1 MMADSGNQLDLLY
14 SCVLHFL
21 FLIVGM
27 ITGIFIGA
35 PALTRALL
43 FLTVSLNFAAKYN
56 RWDAATLNFT
66 SMTILILA
74 LTAGMCYLTHLTVW
88 LCWVISARETRA
100 VMPAYEVGSQK
111 NKRTTT
117 TAILK
122 FKPRNQHR
130 FIFCRGS
137 VCMISLLRYEPKTS

>member
-35 PALTRALL
+35 LALTRALL
-43 FLTVSLNFAAKYN
+43 FLIVSLNFAAMYN

-74 LTAGMCYLTHLTVW
+74 LTAGMCY
-88 LCWVISARETRA
+88 
-100 VMPAYEVGSQK
+100 
-111 NKRTTT
+111 
-117 TAILK
+117 
-122 FKPRNQHR
+122 
-130 FIFCRGS
+130 
-137 VCMISLLRYEPKTS
+137 